1 MKRKS
6 RIFLLS
12 LSLILAFSA
21 FCAAADMRADMNG
34 DGNIDTDDAIYLLR
48 HALMPGSYPISN
60 SGDVNGDG
68 LTDTDDAI
76 YLLRHVLMP
85 DSYPLKFSC
94 TEHKEEILPAVA
106 ATCTENGLTE
116 GKKCSV
122 CGEITVV
129 QTQTAPLGHKEKAIP
144 ATDATC
150 LEYGLTEGSACA
162 RCGLEFR
169 KQCKI
174 APNGHD
180 YNSSVC
186 LTCGE
191 NIVFTP
197 NGYFCF
203 ELLDDGTY
211 SIEYSS
217 NLPQLPKNVVIPPTY
232 NGKPVTS
239 IGAQAFLQED
249 TMETCMLPNTITTL
263 EYGVFRCCDN
273 LKTVM
278 IPKSVKT
285 MEANI
290 FSQCPKLDAVT
301 LPASLTSIGTNMFI
315 YCPELEYINVE
326 SGNKYYKT
334 VDGVLFNKSGTVIYD
349 YPNGKKDATYTVPS
363 GVVTAEHQA
372 FLRAE
377 HLKHVILPDTMTTV
391 ASGLFYGCPA
401 LESVY
406 IPKSV
411 KTIKTDS
418 YVTLAGDCPSF
429 TEFTVDKDNPYFCSI
444 DGNLYNKSG
453 TKLIYYAVGK
463 KDETFVIPSTVKTLG
478 KYCFAGAN
486 NLKTMTIPKTVTSFG
501 GYEFY
506 GCNGLETVIIED
518 GITKLTI
525 GLFYQC
531 KALKRV
537 VIPESV
543 TYIDDV
549 CFRDCESLCEAE
561 LHSTLTYVGYAAFRY
576 NKFTSLT
583 LPGSVKTVEYATFAL
598 SKSLKTVTLGE
609 GIAKIDEDA
618 FYYCNAL
625 TEIYIPSTV
634 TYIGENAF
642 QNCTSLKKIS
652 FNGTKAEW
660 LAIEKDPKWNRSTGS
675 YKIYCTDGTLS
686 K

>member
-21 FCAAADMRADMNG
+21 FCSAADMRADMNG
-34 DGNIDTDDAIYLLR
+34 DGA
-48 HALMPGSYPISN
+48 
-60 SGDVNGDG
+60 V
-68 LTDTDDAI
+68 DTDDAI

-85 DSYPLKFSC
+85 NSYPLKFSC

-129 QTQTAPLGHKEKAIP
+129 QTQTAPLGHKEKALP
-144 ATDATC
+144 ALDATC
-150 LEYGLTEGSACA
+150 LEYGLTEGSACE
-162 RCGLEFR
+162 RCGLELR
-169 KQCKI
+169 NQCKI

-197 NGYFCF
+197 NRYFYF

-211 SIEYSS
+211 SIEYSI

-232 NGKPVTS
+232 NGKPVTR
-239 IGAQAFLQED
+239 IGSQAIFQED
-249 TMETCMLPNTITTL
+249 AMETCMLPNTITTL

-273 LKTVM
+273 IKTVT
-278 IPKSVKT
+278 IPKSLKT
-285 MEANI
+285 MGANI

-315 YCPELEYINVE
+315 YCPELE
-326 SGNKYYKT
+326 
-334 VDGVLFNKSGTVIYD
+334 
-349 YPNGKKDATYTVPS
+349 
-363 GVVTAEHQA
+363 
-372 FLRAE
+372 
-377 HLKHVILPDTMTTV
+377 
-391 ASGLFYGCPA
+391 
-401 LESVY
+401 SVY

-411 KTIKTDS
+411 KTIKTGS
-418 YVTLAGDCPSF
+418 YVTLIGDCPSF
-429 TEFTVDKDNPYFCSI
+429 TEVIVDEDNSYFCSI

-463 KDETFVIPSTVKTLG
+463 KEETFVIPSTVKTLG
-478 KYCFAGAN
+478 NYCFAGAN
-486 NLKTMTIPKTVTSFG
+486 NLKAMTVPNTVETFK

-506 GCNGLETVIIED
+506 KCDGLETVIIED
-518 GITKLTI
+518 GIIKLTN

-543 TYIDDV
+543 TYIDNV

-583 LPGSVKTVEYATFAL
+583 LPGSVKTVEYAAFAV
-598 SKSLKTVTLGE
+598 SHSLRTVTLGE
-609 GIAKIDEDA
+609 GITKIDEDA
-618 FYYCNAL
+618 FYYCDAL

-642 QNCTSLKKIS
+642 QNCTKLQKIS

-675 YKIYCTDGTLS
+675 YKIYCTDGTIL